1 MPGDTVI
8 VEGRLNDGVAGYWP
22 VAHLEVTDA
31 APGGLPIALGW
42 AADLET
48 ARAAADRFDASAGG
62 EVTVVGRFLP
72 SEAPMVPDED
82 ADPFSMQTVAVAQLI
97 NLWADYD
104 DRPVYF
110 AYVTAAEP
118 AAGLEA
124 IASPPPEESVE
135 LNWLNVFYAVEWAVF
150 AGLRDLPLV
159 PARARRGGAR
169 ARRGGGGGGL
179 RRRRA
184 GGRRGGGRGIRSVVG
199 RRRRPL
205 GIERRR
211 LSGIRRLVDRLT
223 VPPAANS
230 GCVPPP
236 RGDDFGVDSSQDPL
250 DAYSAVV
257 TRVASEVLPS
267 VASLAVRTS
276 RGEGA
281 GSASVISDDG
291 VLLTSAHVVIGAR
304 SVEATFSDGTS
315 VTVDVVGR
323 DVLSDLAVLRARG
336 PVPPPVPLGD
346 AAGLR
351 VGQLVVALGNPMG
364 LAGSV
369 TAGIVSNLGRSLPTA
384 SGRVIDEVIQTDA
397 ALNPGNSGG
406 VLADG
411 QGRMVG
417 VNTAVAGVGLGLA
430 VPINRATRDIIA
442 TLTRTGRVRRAW
454 LGIVGARVQLAPE
467 LAARIGS
474 PTGLQVA
481 GVAPGSPAELADVH
495 RGDIVVSLDGNDV
508 VTSTSIQ
515 RLMVEDAIDRQVEMT
530 VWRNGALVDV
540 FVVPRELVDA
550 P

>member
-1 MPGDTVI
+1 MD
-8 VEGRLNDGVAGYWP
+8 
-22 VAHLEVTDA
+22 
-31 APGGLPIALGW
+31 
-42 AADLET
+42 
-48 ARAAADRFDASAGG
+48 
-62 EVTVVGRFLP
+62 
-72 SEAPMVPDED
+72 EA
-82 ADPFSMQTVAVAQLI
+82 
-97 NLWADYD
+97 
-104 DRPVYF
+104 
-110 AYVTAAEP
+110 
-118 AAGLEA
+118 
-124 IASPPPEESVE
+124 
-135 LNWLNVFYAVEWAVF
+135 
-150 AGLRDLPLV
+150 
-159 PARARRGGAR
+159 
-169 ARRGGGGGGL
+169 
-179 RRRRA
+179 
-184 GGRRGGGRGIRSVVG
+184 
-199 RRRRPL
+199 
-205 GIERRR
+205 
-211 LSGIRRLVDRLT
+211 
-223 VPPAANS
+223 
-230 GCVPPP
+230 
-236 RGDDFGVDSSQDPL
+236 DPL

-257 TRVASEVLPS
+257 TRVAASVLPS

-281 GSASVISDDG
+281 GSASVISTDG
-291 VLLTSAHVVIGAR
+291 VLLTSAHVVSGAR
-304 SVEATFSDGTS
+304 SAEATFADGTS
-315 VTVDVVGR
+315 VTVDVIGR
-323 DVLSDLAVLRARG
+323 DVLSDLAVLRARASVPA
-336 PVPPPVPLGD
+336 PVELGD

-411 QGRMVG
+411 TGRMVG

-430 VPINRATRDIIA
+430 VPINQATRDIID
-442 TLTRTGRVRRAW
+442 TLTRAGRVRRAW
-454 LGIVGARVQLAPE
+454 LGIVGTKVQLAPE

-481 GVAPGSPAELADVH
+481 GVAPDSPADLADIH

-550 P
+550 S